1 MTKTDRDPAAAVAPR
16 PGAGT
21 AMVEVRDLRKRYGPV
36 EAVCGISFS
45 IPERTIFGLL
55 GPNGAGKTST
65 IEMIEG
71 LRVPD
76 SGSIRVCGLDPVRD
90 ALRVRQFIGAQLQ
103 TTSLHDK
110 IRVIEVLDL
119 FATFYERPMPL
130 DELLDLV
137 GLQPRREAFFQYLS
151 GGEKQRVALALA
163 LVGNPQILFLDE
175 PTTGL
180 DAQIRRDL
188 HALILRIRD
197 QGKSVLI
204 STHYIEEAERLC
216 DVVGIMDRGTLHAI
230 GHPRQLIRDLGEGD
244 RLEVTLKQPMGDTEL
259 AGLVGV
265 TAVQQSGATCIL
277 RGPSGGRMLAALAVH
292 ADRNG
297 NELIEARV
305 SHTSLEDVYLQM
317 TGRSLRP

>member
-1 MTKTDRDPAAAVAPR
+1 MTMTHPAGATVATSPESR
-16 PGAGT
+16 P
-21 AMVEVRDLRKRYGPV
+21 AMVEVRDLRKSYG
-36 EAVCGISFS
+36 AVAAVRGISFT

-76 SGSIRVCGLDPVRD
+76 GGSIRVCGLDPVRD
-90 ALRVRQFIGAQLQ
+90 AQQVRQFIGAQLQ
-103 TTSLHDK
+103 TTSLQDK

-119 FATFYERPMPL
+119 FATFYAHPMPL
-130 DELLDLV
+130 PELLDLV
-137 GLQPRREAFFQYLS
+137 GLQPRRDAYFQYLS

-163 LVGNPQILFLDE
+163 LVGNPRILFLDE

-197 QGKSVLI
+197 QGKSILI

-216 DVVGIMDRGTLHAI
+216 DVVGIMDQGTLHAV

-244 RLEVTLKQPMGDTEL
+244 RLEVTLQRPLETAEL
-259 AGLVGV
+259 AALAGV

-277 RGPSGGRMLAALAVH
+277 RGPSGGKMLAALAVY
-292 ADRNG
+292 ADRNA
-297 NELIEARV
+297 NELLEARV

-317 TGRSLRP
+317 TGRSLRS